1 MIYLQSQL
9 VNGVQP
15 YLELAPILLS
25 LRIGAFVSV
34 MPSPKVRP
42 MKASM
47 DTQLFE
53 KIVAVRRDLHRF
65 PELSWKEKRTAQAI
79 SDFLKQEG
87 IAHRSGVAGTGVM
100 AEIPGPHNVPC
111 VVLRADTDALPIEEE
126 TGLEFSSTHQGVMHA
141 CGHDGHTAMVLGAA
155 KLLSQESALPA
166 PVRVIFQPAEEKGS
180 GALAMIK
187 EGALD
192 QAGMIFG
199 GHLDRHCKA
208 GGVIVSE
215 GPVNASSDMFQ
226 IEITGQ
232 GAHGAR
238 PHESIDAVVV
248 GSLMIMALQTIVSRE
263 VDPAF
268 PSVVSVGSFQAGTAP
283 NVIAGQ
289 AILEGTIRAQH
300 QEVREHLQTAIR
312 RIAESIGQLHG
323 AKITVSMRHGT
334 PPVVNTREMTQLAK
348 EAAIQAVGKDNI
360 LPLRTA
366 NMGGEDFS
374 YYLEKIPGAYVRF
387 GGQVPGRE
395 NYPAHSSR
403 FDFDEQALAIGAKYF
418 YHVALLAGDI
428 LKHQKQE

>member
-1 MIYLQSQL
+1 MRESLNSQL
-9 VNGVQP
+9 FQ
-15 YLELAPILLS
+15 
-25 LRIGAFVSV
+25 
-34 MPSPKVRP
+34 
-42 MKASM
+42 
-47 DTQLFE
+47 
-53 KIVAVRRDLHRF
+53 KIVTVRRDLHRF
-65 PELSWKEKRTAQAI
+65 PELSWEEKRTAQAI

-87 IAHRSGVAGTGVM
+87 IAHRSEVAGTGVI
-100 AEIPGPHNVPC
+100 ADIPGPPKVPC
-111 VVLRADTDALPIEEE
+111 VVIRADMDALPIQEE
-126 TGLEFSSTHQGVMHA
+126 TELEFSSAHSGVMHA

-155 KLLSQESALPA
+155 QLLSQESTLPA
-166 PVRVIFQPAEEKGS
+166 PVRFIFQPAEEKGA

-187 EGALD
+187 EGVLD

-199 GHLDRHCKA
+199 GHLDRHGKA
-208 GGVIVSE
+208 GSIIVSE
-215 GPVNASSDMFQ
+215 GPVNASSDMFR

-268 PSVVSVGSFQAGTAP
+268 PSVVSVGTFQAGTAS

-300 QEVREHLQTAIR
+300 PHVREHLQTAIK
-312 RIAESIGQLHG
+312 RIADSIGQLHG
-323 AKITVSMRHGT
+323 AVVKITMTKGT
-334 PPVVNTREMTQLAK
+334 PPVINTQEMTLLVK
-348 EAAIQAVGKDNI
+348 EAAKQAVGLENI
-360 LPLRTA
+360 FPLRTA

-395 NYPAHSSR
+395 NYPAHSSK
-403 FDFDEQALAIGAKYF
+403 FDFDEQALAIGANYF
-418 YHVALLAGDI
+418 YHVALLAGEN
-428 LKHQKQE
+428 LQQQSQTGEQ